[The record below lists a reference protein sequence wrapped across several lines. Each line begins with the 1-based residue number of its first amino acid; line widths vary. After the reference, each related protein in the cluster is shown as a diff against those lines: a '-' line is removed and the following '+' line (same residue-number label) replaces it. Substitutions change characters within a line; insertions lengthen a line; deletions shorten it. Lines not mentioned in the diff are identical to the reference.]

1 MEKATIK
8 VASKGELHSFKK
20 CEEVY
25 QILVIRIVALGC
37 YFYDCLATIA

>member
-8 VASKGELHSFKK
+8 VALKGELHSFKK

-25 QILVIRIVALGC
+25 QR
-37 YFYDCLATIA
+37 F

>member
-20 CEEVY
+20 CEEV
-25 QILVIRIVALGC
+25 
-37 YFYDCLATIA
+37 